1 VQGSI
6 KTSTHRLWLGSGLCA
21 AAAIIAISL
30 LPSASGK
37 AAKERKSALEAQAIL
52 DRQLKELSGHQETL
66 DRINAGRE
74 RITELE
80 GHMPKGNVGDL
91 QFSLRNTLFK
101 LAGESSV
108 RLPNIKYGVPN
119 KDGSKNTGIET
130 LDVEFTAIG
139 VYKNLKAFMH
149 ALEGSGQ
156 PFGASTVKL
165 DESPEG
171 GRLSVTLRAFR
182 HTSAS
187 DRSIAA
193 EEEPS

>member
-1 VQGSI
+1 VRGSI
-6 KTSTHRLWLGSGLCA
+6 KTSTHRLWLGSALCA
-21 AAAIIAISL
+21 VGAIIAIFL

-37 AAKERKSALEAQAIL
+37 AAKERKSAKEAQAIL
-52 DRQLKELSGHQETL
+52 DRQLKELTGHQEML
-66 DRINAGRE
+66 DRIDVGRQ
-74 RITELE
+74 RIAELE
-80 GHMPKGNVGDL
+80 EHMPRGNVGDL

-108 RLPNIKYGVPN
+108 RLPNIKYGIPN

-187 DRSIAA
+187 DRAVSA